1 MSSDT
6 TLVSRTITA
15 TSLLAGLHRPSMP
28 SGADTQASAQSLVKI
43 PNTMT
48 MRANSARDGRPGTVS
63 AKAIGR

>member
-1 MSSDT
+1 
-6 TLVSRTITA
+6 
-15 TSLLAGLHRPSMP
+15 MP